1 MEILYSILLAI
12 AAFWL
17 GACPFAVWLGR
28 WRLKKEIT
36 RYGDGNPG
44 SANVFHA
51 GGSVRLG
58 LAAVLLDIAKG
69 VPFVLISHLVF
80 GLPTTAVMVIGL
92 SAILGHAFS
101 PILRFRGGKAVAVTF
116 GVLMAFP
123 QPDILFAY
131 TILTVMG
138 FLFIEQHSWVAISG
152 PLCTSIYIIFSRGIS
167 WELLFML
174 CVLALF
180 FAKQRNE
187 LNSMPVFKMNI
198 AGWLQSRRRET

>member
-1 MEILYSILLAI
+1 MDILYSILLAI

-28 WRLKKEIT
+28 WRLRKEIT
-36 RYGDGNPG
+36 HYGDGNPG
-44 SANVFHA
+44 SANVFRA
-51 GGSVRLG
+51 GGGVRLG
-58 LAAVLLDIAKG
+58 LTAVLLDIAKG

-80 GLPTTAVMVIGL
+80 DLPITSVIVIGF

-131 TILTVMG
+131 TILTVLG

-152 PLCTSIYIIFSRGIS
+152 PVGTSIYVIFSRGIS

-180 FAKQRNE
+180 FAKQHNE
-187 LNSMPVFKMNI
+187 LNAMPVFKANI
-198 AGWLQSRRRET
+198 VGWLQSRRRET